1 MLRGEV
7 AVFLSCSEKFKEGVA
22 RPVRDA
28 LAAHGLRAII
38 VSDEPPLPGSGP
50 GEARAEPYLDAS
62 SAFAALCAADY
73 ELSDGSKYPR
83 ASVIDEIQRAL
94 SRPHLRDRAQI
105 LKAPGVLLPSDITPT
120 YDSLDVTKPAVAAE
134 VILKQLQHWGI
145 TGAAETPAVEPHR
158 IRAWQPDDVDAVLA
172 GRPPADH
179 DEACRRVYPLL
190 RDRSEDRRRW
200 IARELCREIMEAG
213 RERRALAAAALLR
226 AVAGLDAVL
235 VPDEMIETLAAHPR
249 YQARACAA
257 QLLRDRAALTPLD
270 VPVEVLGRLAK
281 PGAEDW
287 LVWAPAM
294 AAVQDLVLH
303 RRDAYVI
310 FWALAASADA
320 RDRFAVAAALRAVA
334 GTRPAAVARTL
345 AEQLARDPDELVAAK
360 AAEVI
365 AVTEHGPALYLTGT
379 SVAGATAPATAAPGA
394 TDAAGACPG
403 PPGSRGS

>member
-1 MLRGEV
+1 MLRGHV
-7 AVFLSCSEKFKEGVA
+7 AVFLSCSEKFKEAVA

-28 LAAHGLRAII
+28 LAAHGLHVII
-38 VSDEPPLPGSGP
+38 VGDEPPLPGSGP
-50 GEARAEPYLDAS
+50 GEAQAEPYLDAS

-73 ELSDGSKYPR
+73 ELSDGSRYPR
-83 ASVIDEIQRAL
+83 ASVVAEIQQAL

-145 TGAAETPAVEPHR
+145 TGGAETPAAEPHP

-179 DEACRRVYPLL
+179 DEACQRVYPLL

-213 RERRALAAAALLR
+213 REARALAAAALLR
-226 AVAGLDAVL
+226 AVAGLDAML
-235 VPDEMIETLAAHPR
+235 VPDEMIETLAAHRR
-249 YQARACAA
+249 YQARGCAA
-257 QLLRDRAALTPLD
+257 QLLRDRAGLAPLD

-281 PGAEDW
+281 PATEDW

-294 AAVQDLVLH
+294 AAVQELVLH

-310 FWALAASADA
+310 LRALAASAEA
-320 RDRFAVAAALRAVA
+320 RDRFAVAAALLAVA

-345 AEQLARDPDELVAAK
+345 AQQLARDPDELVAAK
-360 AAEVI
+360 AAEVM
-365 AVTEHGPALYLTGT
+365 AVTERGPA
-379 SVAGATAPATAAPGA
+379 AATPG
-394 TDAAGACPG
+394 AAGAAGTCPG
-403 PPGSRGS
+403 PPGSGGS